1 MDEFPDHERFLELN
15 EIILNACKNDP
26 ARRYASAWDL
36 HADLVVLANGKSV
49 RRLKLL
55 ERRLS
60 ALKRIAGISALV
72 LAVAGGICYE
82 VYRGWRTTL
91 EARQR
96 QAGANVAYGTRALE
110 AGDLLG
116 ALPYFVEALAVEQ
129 NDPDLAALHRLRF
142 GCILAQCPKLVQL
155 WSVGTQVETVGFS
168 PDGRN
173 VLAVEWGGQAR
184 VFDIATGRPAS
195 PRFGSADG
203 VLRGAYSPDGIHVVT
218 AGRDKTACVW
228 TLPGG
233 QKTLQLQHA
242 SEVRCARFSPDG
254 SRIVTACA
262 DGIARIWD
270 AKTGK
275 LLLEI
280 PGHTDVVLFATFSP
294 DGRRIVTTSQDETAR
309 IADATTGR
317 AIGGPLRHPTWVGYA
332 SFSPDGRKL
341 ATACFDHVARVW
353 DVESGQQ
360 IPPDMSHRDGVSSV
374 EFSPDGRLIVTAGL
388 DRIARLWLAETH
400 QPLTPNPILRHSDR
414 VTHAT
419 FAGDGHRVVTACADG
434 TVRVWDLAGG
444 AVAPVAT
451 HDIFSQDR
459 TRFLTITNGA
469 AQVWDT
475 LSGQA
480 VSPLIKPQGLE
491 TAALNPNGV
500 FVLTQSLAGTNAPR
514 TEIWDAATGQKAG
527 PPLALSNDARLPQPG
542 RSATPG
548 IARHERTNVGCSD
561 GHVIGERGRSRGCDR
576 LRRFQR
582 RGNPGCH
589 LEQQ

>member
-1 MDEFPDHERFLELN
+1 MRGPSRGSWPAFASSSRSPAPHEGFLDVLHVGINEQEGYFYYVMELGDDWKSGQAIQPESYVARTLGKEIALRGRLPAQQCLELGLALSQALAALHKHGLVHRDIKPSNIIFVNGVPKLADIGLVADVHEAASYVGTEGFIPPEGPGTPQADIYSLGKVLYEASTGRDRQDFPELPTRVDEFPDHERFLELN
-15 EIILNACKNDP
+15 EIILTACKNDP

-129 NDPDLAALHRLRF
+129 NDPNLAALHRLRF

-173 VLAVEWGGQAR
+173 VLAVEWGCQAR

-203 VLRGAYSPDGIHVVT
+203 VFRGAYSPDGIHVVT

-228 TLPGG
+228 TVPGG

-254 SRIVTACA
+254 SRIVTDLC
-262 DGIARIWD
+262 GR
-270 AKTGK
+270 
-275 LLLEI
+275 
-280 PGHTDVVLFATFSP
+280 HRP
-294 DGRRIVTTSQDETAR
+294 DLGRE
-309 IADATTGR
+309 
-317 AIGGPLRHPTWVGYA
+317 
-332 SFSPDGRKL
+332 
-341 ATACFDHVARVW
+341 
-353 DVESGQQ
+353 
-360 IPPDMSHRDGVSSV
+360 
-374 EFSPDGRLIVTAGL
+374 
-388 DRIARLWLAETH
+388 DR
-400 QPLTPNPILRHSDR
+400 
-414 VTHAT
+414 
-419 FAGDGHRVVTACADG
+419 
-434 TVRVWDLAGG
+434 
-444 AVAPVAT
+444 
-451 HDIFSQDR
+451 
-459 TRFLTITNGA
+459 
-469 AQVWDT
+469 
-475 LSGQA
+475 
-480 VSPLIKPQGLE
+480 
-491 TAALNPNGV
+491 
-500 FVLTQSLAGTNAPR
+500 
-514 TEIWDAATGQKAG
+514 
-527 PPLALSNDARLPQPG
+527 
-542 RSATPG
+542 
-548 IARHERTNVGCSD
+548 
-561 GHVIGERGRSRGCDR
+561 
-576 LRRFQR
+576 
-582 RGNPGCH
+582 
-589 LEQQ
+589 